1 MITSIIEVIH
11 LIVASLVVGYIFSGV
26 IKIPNKDVLTSL
38 KRFNWEEFKIAVLA
52 AAPGVIFH
60 ELGHKFVALAFGFKA
75 VFEIW
80 PTGMIIGIAMKV
92 LNAPLML
99 IAPGYVSISGT
110 SNPYLF
116 SLTAFAGPFINLLFW
131 IIPMLILDYSKKKY
145 SEKTMMILLMTKE
158 INKWMFL
165 FNMIP
170 IPPLDGSKV
179 LYPLFGSLF
188 G

>member
-1 MITSIIEVIH
+1 
-11 LIVASLVVGYIFSGV
+11 
-26 IKIPNKDVLTSL
+26 
-38 KRFNWEEFKIAVLA
+38 
-52 AAPGVIFH
+52 
-60 ELGHKFVALAFGFKA
+60 
-75 VFEIW
+75 
-80 PTGMIIGIAMKV
+80 MIIGIAMKV